1 MSVLETA
8 KDLLRKGIALNDAEL
23 IAMANQLI
31 ADNSPAQ
38 EPEVA
43 EQPKEKPT
51 RKVSVD
57 DFSMPERS
65 EAKGERH
72 VPVNSIKDR
81 VNQFIDDKSEH
92 TDITTPEITLTERRS
107 PTKMISQ
114 KCQECGRD
122 FQVHESHRREWFVC
136 DSCLSG
142 RRR

>member
-31 ADNSPAQ
+31 ADNSTVQ
-38 EPEVA
+38 EPEPVV
-43 EQPKEKPT
+43 QPKEQPI

-81 VNQFIDDKSEH
+81 VNQFVDDKTEH
-92 TDITTPEITLTERRS
+92 VDIITPDVALTERRNPS
-107 PTKMISQ
+107 KMISQ
-114 KCQECGRD
+114 KWYT
-122 FQVHESHRREWFVC
+122 VRR
-136 DSCLSG
+136 
-142 RRR
+142 